1 MCEPGTR
8 SGKGCQP
15 GYCGCVNQVQGLGKG
30 VNLET
35 GHVNLISGSGRTVT
49 AETWICDLKYSTW
62 ERTPWDLKTCD
73 LRKRV
78 WEGVNLET
86 GHVTPG
92 VGLLWVVT
100 PEIVDM

>member
-15 GYCGCVNQVQGLGKG
+15 GDC
-30 VNLET
+30 
-35 GHVNLISGSGRTVT
+35 GHVNLITVSGRTVT